1 MGIWIEIVTL
11 LVPGF
16 NDGDDELRRMAGF
29 LASVSPDLPWHVTA
43 FHSDYRMADVRDT
56 PADFLTRAAA
66 IGRDAGLRF
75 VYAGNRPGEVQ
86 GLEDTRCAGCGY
98 VLVRRTGFLVRD
110 YAITSEGRCPSCGV
124 QVPGRWDPAFVPQR
138 TSRPWI
144 PGRPRA
150 LRVF

>member
-1 MGIWIEIVTL
+1 MGIWVEIVTL

-16 NDGDDELRRMAGF
+16 NDGEDELRRLTAF

-56 PADFLTRAAA
+56 SAALLERAAA
-66 IGRDAGLRF
+66 IGREAGLRY
-75 VYAGNRPGEVQ
+75 VYAGNRPGEV
-86 GLEDTRCAGCGY
+86 GRLEDTCCASCGH

-110 YAITSEGRCPSCGV
+110 YTLTSDGRCPAC
-124 QVPGRWDPAFVPQR
+124 QAPVPGRWDAAFVPQL

-144 PGRPRA
+144 PGSARL
-150 LRVF
+150 LRVY